1 VTAVVTEPAPVLIR
15 DVTIKRDELIPGE
28 SVRVTAQVGLDALGP
43 ANSTIVVHVDG
54 ESVATR
60 TVRLDAGEATAVE
73 CELPSDPDEITDDPR
88 PVTIRVLGPEST
100 AETTVT
106 VVSET
111 AKPESTAGEGSTDS
125 DDGAVSTPRFGLTVP
140 IVGLLA
146 TTQLARR
153 RAWKQ

>member
-1 VTAVVTEPAPVLIR
+1 
-15 DVTIKRDELIPGE
+15 
-28 SVRVTAQVGLDALGP
+28 VTAQVGSGALVP
-43 ANSTIVVHVDG
+43 ANSTIVVQVDG

-73 CELPSDPDEITDDPR
+73 WELPIDLDEITDDPR

-111 AKPESTAGEGSTDS
+111 AKPESAAGEESTDS
-125 DDGAVSTPRFGLTVP
+125 DDGAVSTPGFGP
-140 IVGLLA
+140 IVTIVALLA
-146 TTQLARR
+146 TAQLARR
-153 RAWKQ
+153 REGKQ